1 MTTTYATTAELKAFL
16 GLDPGDPD
24 PANATRYIRTASG
37 LVTEAILAAV
47 YRVDE
52 NGVPT
57 DATKAAACRDATLI
71 QVEAWIASGID
82 PALGTAQVKRAVKT
96 KAASNGGLSVTY
108 DAPDPRH
115 HQLAEARELVAEAV
129 VPLRVNGLLTTAVQH
144 VGAGNPDT
152 FLTGTLYGA
161 S

>member
-1 MTTTYATTAELKAFL
+1 MATTYATTADLRAHLELA
-16 GLDPGDPD
+16 PGDPD
-24 PANATRYIRTASG
+24 PANATRYLRTASG
-37 LVTEAILAAV
+37 LVSEAIIAAV

-71 QVEAWIASGID
+71 QVEAWIVAGID

-108 DAPDPRH
+108 DDADPR
-115 HQLAEARELVAEAV
+115 QWTLAAGRELVPEAV
-129 VPLRVNGLLTTAVQH
+129 VPLRVNGMLTAAVQH
-144 VGAGNPDT
+144 DGVGMPDT
-152 FLTGTLYGA
+152 FLTGTVYGI